1 MKAPCRSGLPAC
13 LSYVVWERIYAAES
27 LVSLPPK
34 SCLPQGFLAIREPI
48 SFAMHEDPLGFIAGR
63 NRQSPAIYEAMAC
76 HAYLSQ
82 AIVRGSVAVI

>member
-1 MKAPCRSGLPAC
+1 MRSDLPAC
-13 LSYVVWERIYAAES
+13 LPVVRGVGTNICGGVSCEFAAKELPAARVSGNSGANQFCDARRS
-27 LVSLPPK
+27 LGS
-34 SCLPQGFLAIREPI
+34 
-48 SFAMHEDPLGFIAGR
+48 IAGR